1 MLNLSSKDEE
11 NLNYFFSV
19 RPYLLTFFAGVK
31 CCSFCKKK
39 SLKHFPRF
47 PFVRSYQ
54 LLILSSLMVVFHLFS
69 FFTFLFSWCSRIEL
83 HVLHVILF
91 KTRINVKYRING
103 IWKIVCLNCYSTNIL
118 INWLGKNVKIMNSK
132 CKLSM
137 KDMYFIFS
145 VH

>member
-1 MLNLSSKDEE
+1 MTDELKIVKLIVE
-11 NLNYFFSV
+11 GEEKWNYFFSI
-19 RPYLLTFFAGVK
+19 RPYLLTFLKVRSVALSV
-31 CCSFCKKK
+31 KK
-39 SLKHFPRF
+39 SRWNISLRF

-103 IWKIVCLNCYSTNIL
+103 DLKICLL
-118 INWLGKNVKIMNSK
+118 
-132 CKLSM
+132 KLLFN
-137 KDMYFIFS
+137 K
-145 VH
+145 HLNKLTW